1 MQAFILS
8 DLHPDTWFSYANKP
22 SALRGD
28 DVKEDVVIS
37 TMEYLWKLFDY
48 PDTDAIVLAGD
59 VSNDWLTY
67 TRAVKWLSNKY
78 KEVYMCVSETTTYLF
93 VAVLRQGLTCSS
105 KHLKK
110 RLPQYRI
117 SATRWEMSIYS
128 KDGYLTTWLAAWAC
142 ATSM

>member
-37 TMEYLWKLFDY
+37 TMEYLWKIFDY

-59 VSNDWLTY
+59 VANDWLTY
-67 TRAVKWLSNKY
+67 TRAVKWLSKKY
-78 KEVYMCVSETTTYLF
+78 KDVIRIVN
-93 VAVLRQGLTCSS
+93 AV
-105 KHLKK
+105 KK
-110 RLPQYRI
+110 YINP
-117 SATRWEMSIYS
+117 E
-128 KDGYLTTWLAAWAC
+128 
-142 ATSM
+142 